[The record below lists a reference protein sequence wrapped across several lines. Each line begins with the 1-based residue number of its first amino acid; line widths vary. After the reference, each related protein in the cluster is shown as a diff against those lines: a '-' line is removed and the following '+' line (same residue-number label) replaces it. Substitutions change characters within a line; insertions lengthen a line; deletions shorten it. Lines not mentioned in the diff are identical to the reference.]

1 MLKMMR
7 FTVEFYESETVM
19 TGKTNFD
26 AYLNEQLRDPDF
38 AKRFEQAG
46 EAWEIAV
53 QIAALREERGLSQR
67 ALAKLVG
74 TSQQQISRLES
85 PTYAG
90 HSLSMLR
97 RVADALG
104 ANVHVSLQAGTRPRP
119 AVAESKASY
128 TTGPT

>member
-53 QIAALREERGLSQR
+53 QIAALR
-67 ALAKLVG
+67 
-74 TSQQQISRLES
+74 
-85 PTYAG
+85 
-90 HSLSMLR
+90 
-97 RVADALG
+97 
-104 ANVHVSLQAGTRPRP
+104 
-119 AVAESKASY
+119 
-128 TTGPT
+128 

>member
-1 MLKMMR
+1 MR

-67 ALAKLVG
+67 ALSQLVR
-74 TSQQQISRLES
+74 TSQQQIRRLES

-90 HSLSMLR
+90 HSLSILR

-104 ANVHVSLQAGTRPRP
+104 ANVRVSLQAGTRPRP
-119 AVAESKASY
+119 TVAESKASY